1 MWMEVV
7 CCPVACCHFFLSFL
21 PYCDGVM
28 DDLASV
34 ILMEGSERKG
44 SGVQC
49 TLYLLCTTIHNCLST
64 YLAYST
70 VLKYHMDGWMVRYC
84 TYLYLFVHSI
94 THSFVRLS
102 LHSFPRRTTQIHKL
116 TDALQRAH
124 RLSARTGP

>member
-70 VLKYHMDGWMVRYC
+70 VLKYHMDGTVRTYI
-84 TYLYLFVHSI
+84 YLYTPSLTRSSVCPFIHS
-94 THSFVRLS
+94 RDA
-102 LHSFPRRTTQIHKL
+102 RHKY
-116 TDALQRAH
+116 TN
-124 RLSARTGP
+124 

>member
-1 MWMEVV
+1 MWIEVV

-49 TLYLLCTTIHNCLST
+49 TLYLLCTTIHNYLST

-70 VLKYHMDGWMVRYC
+70 VLKYHMDGTVRSYMC
-84 TYLYLFVHSI
+84 LYTL
-94 THSFVRLS
+94 L
-102 LHSFPRRTTQIHKL
+102 
-116 TDALQRAH
+116 
-124 RLSARTGP
+124 

>member
-70 VLKYHMDGWMVRYC
+70 VLKYHMDGKVLCTLHHSLVRPSVPS
-84 TYLYLFVHSI
+84 FI
-94 THSFVRLS
+94 PATHD
-102 LHSFPRRTTQIHKL
+102 T
-116 TDALQRAH
+116 LQRAH